1 MSTLFL
7 AIGLVLVVEGLAYAL
22 APSFIRRM
30 AEELPKL
37 GDEHLRIFG
46 VIALAIGV
54 GVVYLA
60 RNF

>member
-1 MSTLFL
+1 MSTIFL

-37 GDEHLRIFG
+37 ADEYLRIFG
-46 VIALAIGV
+46 VAALAIGV
-54 GVVYLA
+54 GLVYLA
-60 RNF
+60 QHL